1 MAVED
6 QAKTPTD
13 VVHDETKADLSDGNL
28 DRETAAPDEANVK
41 IGPRVYLALLALALT
56 YEAALFSFVVPS
68 AVLLTINNDLG
79 PSPDFTWIST
89 TWSLSNA
96 ILQSIAGRFTDIF
109 GRRYFLIAGSV
120 LGFVGTLVAGRA
132 NTISTVIAG
141 TTLMGVGASTQ
152 QIAYAAAFDIVP
164 RKHRGTVLA
173 AMNFAAL
180 PGSMFG
186 AVIGFN
192 IVKTLTWRYTFY
204 FGCLANG
211 LSFLTLVCF
220 YWPPGWVGLH
230 PDGKSRKQQ
239 IRELD
244 YVCVVL
250 FGGGL
255 IAFLLGVGWGGNPTP
270 WISAKVLAPLLIG
283 AVTLIVAVPL
293 WERYSD
299 PKIDKLF
306 PPELMTR
313 FRTVVLPLVCL
324 FCNGVVSSGLSV
336 STSYTIPQTC
346 VPANRRAEVQ
356 RLFTTEPGRAGWLS
370 FCMNGAGTTGII
382 VSGSLFG
389 IVKYTKYQLIV
400 YAVFQCAFTAAMASI
415 TRDSLARAVVL
426 CLIAKFTIAGSSI
439 IATLFVQFG
448 AGDTRLGA
456 ATGIRGTLISAG
468 GSIGLAICTSVV
480 GNKVR
485 ESLSPAL
492 VAAVVDAGLPAD
504 SAAGFI
510 TAFVSGKPGA
520 LDAVIGATPEVI
532 EAATRAS
539 QAVYADAFSLVYLI
553 TIVFT
558 GAALI
563 CTFFIPSVDHHLT
576 KHTAVQLDK
585 AHIVGHGEGEAKV
598 FREEDSEDGIEKS
611 SLPNE
616 MAGAVLHGHLQ
627 LGRYGLVWPRRQAEM
642 EG

>member
-13 VVHDETKADLSDGNL
+13 VVHDETKADLSDGHL
-28 DRETAAPDEANVK
+28 DREMAAPDEANVK
-41 IGPRVYLALLALALT
+41 MGPRVYLALLALALT

-324 FCNGVVSSGLSV
+324 FCNGVVLV
-336 STSYTIPQTC
+336 SFQVFWPQQ
-346 VPANRRAEVQ
+346 VQ

-370 FCMNGAGTTGII
+370 FCMNGAGTSMSSFPSRTNSSFPGADMVTAGII

-389 IVKYTKYQLIV
+389 IIKYTKYQLIV

-492 VAAVVDAGLPAD
+492 VAAVVDLGLPAD
-504 SAAGFI
+504 SVAGFI

-598 FREEDSEDGIEKS
+598 FREEDSEDGIEKK
-611 SLPNE
+611 
-616 MAGAVLHGHLQ
+616 
-627 LGRYGLVWPRRQAEM
+627 
-642 EG
+642 

>member
-6 QAKTPTD
+6 QAKTPTTD
-13 VVHDETKADLSDGNL
+13 VVHDETKADLSDGHA
-28 DRETAAPDEANVK
+28 DRELAAPDEANVK

-68 AVLLTINNDLG
+68 AVLLTINNDIG

-109 GRRYFLIAGSV
+109 GRQYFLIAGSV

-141 TTLMGVGASTQ
+141 TTLMVQFSPPIGVGASTQ

-173 AMNFAAL
+173 AMNLAAL

-244 YVCVVL
+244 YVCVVI

-255 IAFLLGVGWGGNPTP
+255 IAFLLGVRWGGNPTL

-283 AVTLIVAVPL
+283 GVTLIVAVPP
-293 WERYSD
+293 WERYSN

-324 FCNGVVSSGLSV
+324 FCNGVVLV
-336 STSYTIPQTC
+336 SFQVFWPQQ
-346 VPANRRAEVQ
+346 VQ

-370 FCMNGAGTTGII
+370 FCMNGGGTTGII

-389 IVKYTKYQLIV
+389 IIKYTKYQLIV
-400 YAVFQCAFTAAMASI
+400 YAAFQCAFTAAMASI
-415 TRDSLARAVVL
+415 TRDSLARAIVL
-426 CLIAKFTIAGSSI
+426 CLIAKFAIAGSST

-485 ESLSPAL
+485 ESLTPAL

-510 TAFVSGKPGA
+510 AAFVSGKPAA
-520 LDAVIGATPEVI
+520 LDAVVGATPEVI
-532 EAATRAS
+532 EAATHAS

-598 FREEDSEDGIEKS
+598 FREEDSEDSLEK
-611 SLPNE
+611 
-616 MAGAVLHGHLQ
+616 
-627 LGRYGLVWPRRQAEM
+627 R
-642 EG
+642 

>member
-120 LGFVGTLVAGRA
+120 LGFVGTLVAGREM
-132 NTISTVIAG
+132 TQ
-141 TTLMGVGASTQ
+141 GVGASTQ

-324 FCNGVVSSGLSV
+324 FCNGVVLV
-336 STSYTIPQTC
+336 SFQVFWPQQ
-346 VPANRRAEVQ
+346 VQ

-389 IVKYTKYQLIV
+389 IIKYTKYQLIV

-510 TAFVSGKPGA
+510 SQCCPPTRIIQVTRLTTITAAFVSGKPGA

-558 GAALI
+558 GNDFLPRA
-563 CTFFIPSVDHHLT
+563 PS
-576 KHTAVQLDK
+576 
-585 AHIVGHGEGEAKV
+585 
-598 FREEDSEDGIEKS
+598 RE
-611 SLPNE
+611 
-616 MAGAVLHGHLQ
+616 
-627 LGRYGLVWPRRQAEM
+627 R
-642 EG
+642 